1 MICIILFKD
10 VEEMAIQ
17 SINKSIA
24 NTLDDLLIA

>member
-10 VEEMAIQ
+10 VEEMAIH